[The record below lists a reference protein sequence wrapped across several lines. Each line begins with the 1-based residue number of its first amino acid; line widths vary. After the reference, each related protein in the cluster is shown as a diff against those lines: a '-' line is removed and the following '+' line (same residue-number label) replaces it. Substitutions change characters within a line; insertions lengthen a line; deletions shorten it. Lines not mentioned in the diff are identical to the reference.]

1 GCPARET
8 ATERAG
14 AAGSGAALQLL
25 PVWQA
30 SGGGDGYVSW
40 EVAPALAWDP
50 VATLA
55 AVGPLHEFIQLPNLL
70 RQSPAPEP
78 GLTAIEDSIAAGYSI
93 NVTLIF
99 SLERYAA

>member
-30 SGGGDGYVSW
+30 SGGGHGSVSW
-40 EVAPALAWDP
+40 EVAPALAWNP
-50 VATLA
+50 VATRA
-55 AVGPLHEFIQLPNLL
+55 AVGLLHEFIQLPNLL
-70 RQSPAPEP
+70 VKIPATEP

-93 NVTLIF
+93 NVRLGF
-99 SLERYAA
+99 SLAG